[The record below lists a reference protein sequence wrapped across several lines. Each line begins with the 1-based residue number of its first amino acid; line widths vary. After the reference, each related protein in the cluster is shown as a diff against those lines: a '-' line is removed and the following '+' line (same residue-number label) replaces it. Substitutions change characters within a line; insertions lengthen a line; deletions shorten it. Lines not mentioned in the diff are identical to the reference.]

1 MPAYLIS
8 EVSEVVDAAKMEE
21 YRTLAQ
27 AAIQRHG
34 GRYLV
39 RGGVWESIEGD
50 WALERVV
57 VVEFPSVDQAKTWYD
72 SPEYGQALESSRVAL
87 KRRMLLVEGVEGVQ
101 AKPAQ
106 NPNYLKALATA
117 HFVLAGLGYLFSFLP
132 LIHIA
137 FGIYFLFNVS
147 VSGNAAPPP
156 FMAWMF
162 IVFGAFAILT
172 GLALSTCILT
182 CGLLLRRR
190 KQYWM
195 CFALACVE
203 CVLTPF
209 GTILGVLTIVT
220 ISSESM
226 KAEFLGRQRGN

>member
-27 AAIQRHG
+27 AAIQRYG
-34 GRYLV
+34 GHYLV

-57 VVEFPSVDQAKTWYD
+57 VVEFPSVDQARAWYR
-72 SPEYGQALESSRVAL
+72 SPEYGQALELSRVAL

-101 AKPAQ
+101 AKPTHS
-106 NPNYLKALATA
+106 PNYLKALATA
-117 HFVLAGLGYLFSFLP
+117 HFVLAGLGYVFSFLP

-137 FGIYFLFNVS
+137 FGVYFLFNVS

-162 IVFGAFAILT
+162 IVFGAFAIVA
-172 GLALSTCILT
+172 GLALSTCILI
-182 CGLLLRRR
+182 CGLLLHRR
-190 KQYWM
+190 KQYWI

-220 ISSESM
+220 ISSEST
-226 KAEFLGRQRGN
+226 KAEFLGRQRSN